1 MRSLHKLTCLLI
13 APVLIT
19 SLYSQAHDI
28 YHELGLQQRVFSQ
41 HGPFETQQK
50 GYMAASLNSFY
61 TYSED
66 ENVWAAEAWLRLD
79 PQDSDRNNLDIREVY
94 WLHYGDVDEW
104 QIGLARVFWGV
115 TESAHLVDVIN
126 QTDRLEGIDGEDKLG
141 QPMVH
146 YTRYLEGGQFE
157 LFVLPY
163 FRTQKVASQE
173 SRFALPF
180 EIHDSALF
188 GSNAEQHHIDF
199 AARYS
204 QTVDAL
210 DFSFNIFK
218 GTDREARF
226 VLSDN
231 QLKPFYGQTAQLG
244 LTAQYLWGSWAF
256 KTEAKWQS
264 REASTLYNL
273 NKEVVRAAVTGFEY
287 THVGVFGSQYDL
299 GYIVEYQFD
308 NRSRD
313 QVLGQNDVFTGT
325 RLAFN
330 DSSSSEF
337 IAGAL
342 VDLDDQSYS
351 LRVEGSM
358 RLSEQIKLE
367 LSSYL
372 FKSKSTNLLNGFVS
386 EDMLE
391 LNVFWYFNHDS

>member
-1 MRSLHKLTCLLI
+1 
-13 APVLIT
+13 
-19 SLYSQAHDI
+19 
-28 YHELGLQQRVFSQ
+28 
-41 HGPFETQQK
+41 
-50 GYMAASLNSFY
+50 
-61 TYSED
+61 
-66 ENVWAAEAWLRLD
+66 
-79 PQDSDRNNLDIREVY
+79 
-94 WLHYGDVDEW
+94 
-104 QIGLARVFWGV
+104 
-115 TESAHLVDVIN
+115 
-126 QTDRLEGIDGEDKLG
+126 
-141 QPMVH
+141 
-146 YTRYLEGGQFE
+146 
-157 LFVLPY
+157 LF
-163 FRTQKVASQE
+163 
-173 SRFALPF
+173 
-180 EIHDSALF
+180 D
-188 GSNAEQHHIDF
+188 SNAEQQHIDF

-210 DFSFNIFK
+210 DYSLSIFK

-231 QLKPFYGQTAQLG
+231 QFKPFYGQTAQLG

-391 LNVFWYFNHDS
+391 LNLFWYFNHDS